1 LNRPAKASIPANGR
15 FLLDT
20 NIIIGL
26 LKRERPVTNALSG
39 AAEVS
44 IPVIAVGE
52 LYFGASHSGRPDANR
67 AVLDRF
73 LDGKV
78 VLTCNLAVAREYGR
92 LKSVLKAQGTPLP
105 ENDLWIAAIAF
116 HHGLTVA
123 SRDRHFSEIAGL
135 AVAGWN
141 G

>member
-1 LNRPAKASIPANGR
+1 MNGR

-26 LKRERPVTNALSG
+26 LKRERSITDALRA
-39 AAEVS
+39 AAEVF

-52 LYFGASHSGRPDANR
+52 LSSHSGRPDANR
-67 AVLDRF
+67 AVLDQF

-78 VLTCNLAVAREYGR
+78 VLTCDLAAAREYGR
-92 LKSVLKAQGTPLP
+92 LKGALKAQGTPLP
-105 ENDLWIAAIAF
+105 ENDMWIAAIAL
-116 HHGLTVA
+116 HHKLTVA
-123 SRDRHFSEIAGL
+123 SRDRHFDEIAGL
-135 AVAGWN
+135 AVVGWN